1 MEPDECKLFR
11 PLAFT
16 KTCASPASLVI
27 GIMVIPTLAHLLFS
41 IRFDKRR
48 VRRIWGISLII
59 LGLGLAFIFQA
70 WLALV
75 LAGFGLTNLFYDQL
89 TQKREN
95 LPNLI
100 NIALALGTVTYF
112 LAEEWMPLGAQNSLL
127 VNFLF
132 VIVILGVILGALFAI
147 VHFYPRILPWCLANK
162 WKFLAIPI
170 FSIGLGITIWQGF
183 DKLFGFV
190 AGSTEK
196 IGWNLRETGA
206 WTSLAGTFPGVG
218 KEFMPALDEGSFL
231 LMPSNMPHTGVEEN
245 IKVIRLLDK
254 RVNAIPEVESVV
266 GKWGRVSSA
275 LDRKSTL

>member
-1 MEPDECKLFR
+1 MEASEVKLFR
-11 PLAFT
+11 PFAFT
-16 KTCASPASLVI
+16 KTFSMLASLVI
-27 GIMVIPTLAHLLFS
+27 GIMVSPTLAHLLFS
-41 IRFDKRR
+41 IRFEKRR

-70 WLALV
+70 LLALV

-170 FSIGLGITIWQGF
+170 FSIGL
-183 DKLFGFV
+183 
-190 AGSTEK
+190 
-196 IGWNLRETGA
+196 
-206 WTSLAGTFPGVG
+206 
-218 KEFMPALDEGSFL
+218 
-231 LMPSNMPHTGVEEN
+231 
-245 IKVIRLLDK
+245 
-254 RVNAIPEVESVV
+254 
-266 GKWGRVSSA
+266 
-275 LDRKSTL
+275 DRKSTRLNSSN